1 LFGPTVLPKLR
12 EIVALWNVTA
22 LVLSAGGL
30 WAAWEVGVWSALR
43 ERFQPDLIV
52 GASAGAWNGWAIAGG
67 CSPQELKRMWLDPAT
82 GDVMRFGLHAAGF
95 LQGAPLYAKARELF
109 DSFQPR
115 VPFALTIVELPGLRS
130 HIVRDRDITW
140 QHLAASCAIPFGF
153 PPVEIAGRRYVD
165 GGLRAGLPLWAAEE
179 LGATRAVALNVL
191 NTPGFRLLHSVMRG
205 KRAGA
210 SLKVVRIEP
219 SHRLGSLHDALR
231 WNASNI
237 ERWIA
242 QGEQDAKSISS
253 SITM

>member
-1 LFGPTVLPKLR
+1 M
-12 EIVALWNVTA
+12 TA

-30 WAAWEVGVWSALR
+30 WAAWEVGAWSVLR
-43 ERFQPDLIV
+43 QRFQPDLIV

-67 CSPQELKRMWLDPAT
+67 CTPEELASLWLDPAT
-82 GDVMRFGLHAAGF
+82 GGVMRFGLHATGF
-95 LQGAPLYAKARELF
+95 LQGEPLRAKARELF
-109 DSFQPR
+109 ARFQPR
-115 VPFALTIVELPGLRS
+115 VPFALTTVEIPSLRC
-130 HIVRDRDITW
+130 HIVRDREIAW
-140 QHLAASCAIPFGF
+140 QHLAACCAIPFAF

-191 NTPGFRLLHSVMRG
+191 STPGFRLLHRVMRG
-205 KRAGA
+205 KQAGA

-219 SHRLGSLHDALR
+219 SRRLGSLRDAVR
-231 WNASNI
+231 WNAGNI

-242 QGEQDAKSISS
+242 QGEQDAKCIAS